1 MKHLFVN
8 TANTY
13 SKIDK
18 NIYGHF
24 AEHLGRGIYGGVYV
38 GVDSPIAN
46 VHGIRTDVVEA
57 LKNIKVPVIRW
68 PGGCFAEYYSWK
80 DGIGKKE
87 ERKRIVNTAWGGVVE
102 DNSFGTHEYL
112 DFCEQLGCA
121 HYIAGNVGSGT
132 VRELSEWIEYVN
144 LDGESPMADLRRKNG
159 REHPWSVKYIG
170 IGNENWGCGG
180 NMSAEYYAQAYKQF
194 ATYVR
199 PYGGTKPYKI
209 ACGADG
215 ADYDWT
221 DTMMRKAGNQMDGLS
236 LHYYTMPGY
245 YPTDPYP
252 WEAKE
257 SATAFDEN
265 NYYRTLRRALDI
277 DSLIL
282 RHKCIMDRY
291 DPERKVSIV
300 VDEWGTWH
308 APEPGTNPAFLL
320 QQNTMRDALVAAVSL
335 NIFNLHSDRVRM
347 ANLAQMIN
355 VLQAVIL
362 TDGEQMVLTPTYHV
376 FDLYK
381 GHQDALLLES
391 YIQQDQIGTDEAQI
405 PSLHAGASLGANGEV
420 LVTLVNLHPTKG
432 QKVQCTISGGN
443 YLSATGRYISGEMN
457 AYNEFDRVPQVKINI
472 MPDIAIINNQLVIEL
487 PSCSVM
493 AVTLKKELP

>member
-38 GVDSPIAN
+38 GENSPIAN
-46 VHGIRTDVVEA
+46 VRGMRKDVVDA
-57 LKNIKVPVIRW
+57 LKRIKVPVIRW

-80 DGIGKKE
+80 DGIGSKE

-112 DFCEQLGCA
+112 DFCEQIGCA
-121 HYIAGNVGSGT
+121 PYIAGNVGSGT

-159 REHPWSVKYIG
+159 REKPWSVEYIG

-180 NMSAEYYAQAYKQF
+180 NMSAEFYAQAYKQF

-215 ADYDWT
+215 ADYHWT
-221 DTMMRKAGNQMDGLS
+221 EILMQKAGNQMDGLS

-252 WEAKE
+252 WEKKE
-257 SATAFDEN
+257 SATAFDES

-282 RHKCIMDRY
+282 KHKCIMDRY
-291 DPERKVSIV
+291 DPEKRVSIV

-308 APEPGTNPAFLL
+308 APEPGTNPAFLF
-320 QQNTMRDALVAAVSL
+320 QQNTMRDAIVAAVSL
-335 NIFNLHSDRVRM
+335 NIFNLHSERVRM

-355 VLQAVIL
+355 VLQSVIL

-381 GHQDALLLES
+381 EHQDATLLES
-391 YIQQDQIGTDEAQI
+391 YIQQDQIGTKEAKV
-405 PSLHAGASLGANGEV
+405 PLLHASASLGGEGDV
-420 LVTLVNLHPTKG
+420 LVTLVNLSPNEK
-432 QKVQCTISGGN
+432 QKVQCTLSGGN
-443 YLSATGRYISGEMN
+443 YMSATVRYISGEMT
-457 AYNEFDRVPQVKINI
+457 AYNEFDKAPQVEINAI
-472 MPDIAIINNQLVIEL
+472 PDIPIVNNQLIIDL
-487 PSCSVM
+487 PACSVM
-493 AVTLKKELP
+493 AITLNK

>member
-13 SKIDK
+13 TKIDK

-38 GVDSPIAN
+38 GEDSPIAN
-46 VHGIRTDVVEA
+46 IRGIRTDVVEA

-68 PGGCFAEYYSWK
+68 PGGCFAEYYNWK
-80 DGIGKKE
+80 DGIGSKKT
-87 ERKRIVNTAWGGVVE
+87 RKQIVNTAWGGVTE

-121 HYIAGNVGSGT
+121 PYIAGNVGSGT

-144 LDGESPMADLRRKNG
+144 LDEESPMADLRRKNG
-159 REHPWSVKYIG
+159 REHPWNVKYIG

-180 NMSAEYYAQAYKQF
+180 NMSAEFYAQAYKQF

-199 PYGGTKPYKI
+199 PFGGIKPYKI

-215 ADYDWT
+215 ADYYWT
-221 DTMMRKAGNQMDGLS
+221 EILMKEAGKQMDGLS

-245 YPTDPYP
+245 YPSDSYP
-252 WEAKE
+252 WEAKT
-257 SATAFDEN
+257 SATEFNKN
-265 NYYRTLRRALDI
+265 NYYRTLRRALDM
-277 DSLIL
+277 DSLIHQ
-282 RHKCIMDRY
+282 HKCIMDRY
-291 DPERKVSIV
+291 DPEKSVSVV

-308 APEPGTNPAFLL
+308 APEPGTNPAFLF
-320 QQNTMRDALVAAVSL
+320 QQNTMRDAIVAAVSL
-335 NIFNLHSDRVRM
+335 NIFNSHSDRVRM

-355 VLQAVIL
+355 VLQSVIL
-362 TDGEQMVLTPTYHV
+362 TDGAQMVLTPTYHV

-381 GHQDALLLES
+381 GHQDATLLES
-391 YIQQDQIGTDEAQI
+391 YIQQDQIGTEEAQV
-405 PSLHAGASLGANGEV
+405 PLLHASASLGATGDV
-420 LVTLVNLHPTKG
+420 LITMVNLSPTQE
-432 QKVQCTISGGN
+432 QKIQCTLSGSSYISA
-443 YLSATGRYISGEMN
+443 SSRYISGEMT
-457 AYNEFDRVPQVKINI
+457 AYNEFDMTPQVKINT
-472 MPDIAIINNQLVIEL
+472 MPDIAIVENQLTLEL
-487 PSCSVM
+487 PACTVM
-493 AVTLKKELP
+493 ALNLRLK